1 MSSCHLLCRCD
12 IKHNNN
18 LYLHSL
24 LRLFTLYL
32 LPENP
37 CSLCWGLTK
46 LWKSKTTP
54 ASLHWCIEFSTAD
67 YDTKRKTSKR
77 VNQRVLIQHSLT
89 KDLLAKKSKYKRH
102 SCTQLWPLA
111 ELIKAELL
119 YYWCLAINEAYTCPF
134 CNLPALRWLHKFY
147 TLIQEVLWIA
157 MAALYFLVLLSG
169 GSNIDQHCIR
179 TACRPQS
186 SEFNLW
192 CFRSST
198 NECQI
203 SSDNKYI
210 SIFERL

>member
-1 MSSCHLLCRCD
+1 MSSCHLLCRRD
-12 IKHNNN
+12 IKHNIN

-24 LRLFTLYL
+24 LWLFTRHL
-32 LPENP
+32 LPEN
-37 CSLCWGLTK
+37 LC

-54 ASLHWCIEFSTAD
+54 ASLHWCIEFGTAN
-67 YDTKRKTSKR
+67 YNTKRKTSK
-77 VNQRVLIQHSLT
+77 VLIQHSLT